1 MELKPGLIFADPQTG
16 FTWKI
21 SHPWIS
27 RWRKRQ
33 IGWICQ
39 RAAFHLLQDPVSY
52 WREEDI
58 TNLLQGL
65 KSTEK
70 NTPTPARS

>member
-1 MELKPGLIFADPQTG
+1 MEVKAGLIFADPQTG

-21 SHPWIS
+21 SDPWIS

-39 RAAFHLLQDPVSY
+39 RAAFHPLQDLVSY
-52 WREEDI
+52 WREDDI
-58 TNLLQGL
+58 SKLLQEVIL
-65 KSTEK
+65 TK
-70 NTPTPARS
+70 NNAPAKARI

>member
-1 MELKPGLIFADPQTG
+1 MELKAGLMFADPQTG

-39 RAAFHLLQDPVSY
+39 KVAFHPLQDSVSY

-58 TNLLQGL
+58 TNVL
-65 KSTEK
+65 KELTQK
-70 NTPTPARS
+70 NTPTPARI